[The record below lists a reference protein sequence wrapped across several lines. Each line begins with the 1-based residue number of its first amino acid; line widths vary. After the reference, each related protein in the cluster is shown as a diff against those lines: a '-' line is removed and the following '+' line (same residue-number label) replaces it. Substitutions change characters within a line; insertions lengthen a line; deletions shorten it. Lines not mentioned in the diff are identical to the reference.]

1 MKKVVAL
8 IVALV
13 SALAISVAAFAAD
26 PSYDSS
32 VNGSKAITQ
41 DTCVSWLIS
50 QDKNGKLT
58 EDVLNTGYLWS
69 VYEARHVI
77 TATLRSSDEGF
88 GYQFWYDD
96 DGTFTCDMYSGST
109 KTRIA
114 GKTSLVPAPDTA
126 EAPSPGGKDLGGIIT
141 DVGTGVGGVFSIS
154 KSGFDF
160 LTGNNL
166 TMFILSISFA
176 GVALG
181 FVARAFR
188 TSRK

>member
-1 MKKVVAL
+1 MKKFVAL

-114 GKTSLVPAPDTA
+114 GKTSPVPAPNTA
-126 EAPSPGGKDLGGIIT
+126 EARKGLRRNYYRCRNGRWW
-141 DVGTGVGGVFSIS
+141 GVQHFQVWIR
-154 KSGFDF
+154 F
-160 LTGNNL
+160 LDW
-166 TMFILSISFA
+166 
-176 GVALG
+176 
-181 FVARAFR
+181 
-188 TSRK
+188 K

>member
-1 MKKVVAL
+1 MKKFVAL

-77 TATLRSSDEGF
+77 CLLYTSDAADE
-88 GYQFWYDD
+88 
-96 DGTFTCDMYSGST
+96 
-109 KTRIA
+109 
-114 GKTSLVPAPDTA
+114 L
-126 EAPSPGGKDLGGIIT
+126 
-141 DVGTGVGGVFSIS
+141 
-154 KSGFDF
+154 
-160 LTGNNL
+160 
-166 TMFILSISFA
+166 
-176 GVALG
+176 
-181 FVARAFR
+181 
-188 TSRK
+188 